1 MTSLTSAVVS
11 DIMNVVTKKIKG
23 TFFFGMFPL
32 CFYTGRAVIILI
44 TYF

>member
-11 DIMNVVTKKIKG
+11 SIMNVVTNKNQGNIL
-23 TFFFGMFPL
+23 FGMFPL

>member
-23 TFFFGMFPL
+23 TFFLECSLFVFIPEEL
-32 CFYTGRAVIILI
+32 L
-44 TYF
+44 